1 VAPFSARV
9 RTVGLREWVIPS
21 EGKFFDLLEKESK
34 NVVVAAEQLLDLFNH
49 YDRLEA
55 YMRRIEELEH
65 VGDALVHDISLE
77 LNKSFITPFDH
88 SDIAALAGRID
99 DILDYIDA
107 STQRMWMYRIS
118 AAPKSGRTLA
128 ELILAQVKE
137 VDAGVHCLRKMDS
150 KTIQEKRIVVN
161 RLENE
166 ADDTTNAALVELFE
180 LDDTKMIMKLKEVYE
195 HMEAATDRCEDA
207 SDVLADIAVKNA

>member
-1 VAPFSARV
+1 M
-9 RTVGLREWVIPS
+9 GLREWVIPN

-34 NVVVAAEQLLDLFNH
+34 NVTVAAEQLVDLFNH

-65 VGDALVHDISLE
+65 VGDSLVHDISVE
-77 LNKSFITPFDH
+77 LNRSFITPFDH

-107 STQRMWMYRIS
+107 SCQRMWMYKVLEP
-118 AAPKSGRTLA
+118 PKSGRTLA
-128 ELILAQVKE
+128 EIILAQVKE
-137 VDAGVHCLRKMDS
+137 VDACVRSLRKMDS
-150 KTIQEKRIVVN
+150 KLIQEKRIVVN

-166 ADDTTNAALVELFE
+166 ADDTTNAALVNLFE

-195 HMEAATDRCEDA
+195 HLEMATDRCEDA
-207 SDVLADIAVKNA
+207 SDVLADIATKNA

>member
-1 VAPFSARV
+1 M
-9 RTVGLREWVIPS
+9 REWILPT
-21 EGKFFDLLEKESK
+21 EGKFFDLLEKESQ
-34 NVVVAAEQLLDLFNH
+34 NVVAAAEQLVELFDH

-65 VGDALVHDISLE
+65 VGDALVHDISIE

-88 SDIAALAGRID
+88 SDIAALAGHID

-107 STQRMWMYRIS
+107 SAQRMWMYRITVP
-118 AAPKSGRTLA
+118 PKFGRTLA
-128 ELILAQVKE
+128 EIILAQAKE
-137 VDAGVHCLRKMDS
+137 VDAGVKCLRKMDS

-166 ADDTTNAALVELFE
+166 ADDMTNAALVELFD

-195 HMEAATDRCEDA
+195 HLEVATDRCEDA

>member
-1 VAPFSARV
+1 M
-9 RTVGLREWVIPS
+9 GLREWIIPN

-34 NVVVAAEQLLDLFNH
+34 NVTVAAEQLVDLFNH

-65 VGDALVHDISLE
+65 VGDSLVHDISVE

-107 STQRMWMYRIS
+107 SCQRMWMYRILEP
-118 AAPKSGRTLA
+118 PKSGRTLA
-128 ELILAQVKE
+128 EIILAQVKE
-137 VDAGVHCLRKMDS
+137 VDIGVQSLRKMDS

-195 HMEAATDRCEDA
+195 HLEMATDRCEDA
-207 SDVLADIAVKNA
+207 SDVLADIATKNA

>member
-1 VAPFSARV
+1 M
-9 RTVGLREWVIPS
+9 GLREWVIPT

-34 NVVVAAEQLLDLFNH
+34 NVTVAAEQLVDLFNH

-65 VGDALVHDISLE
+65 VGDSLVHDISVE
-77 LNKSFITPFDH
+77 LNRSFITPFDH

-107 STQRMWMYRIS
+107 SCQRMWMYKVLEP
-118 AAPKSGRTLA
+118 PKSGRTLA
-128 ELILAQVKE
+128 EIILAQVKE
-137 VDAGVHCLRKMDS
+137 VDTCVRSLRKMDS
-150 KTIQEKRIVVN
+150 KLIQEKRIVVN

-166 ADDTTNAALVELFE
+166 ADDTTNAALVDLFE

-195 HMEAATDRCEDA
+195 HLEMATDRCEDA
-207 SDVLADIAVKNA
+207 SDVLADIATKNA